1 MIYFRIAWLKCNI
14 RTIFIKIQH
23 FKPTVVYSCSPPTPS
38 IFCYTIPSHFASPV
52 VMSLSPPHS
61 LIVQIDQLLPQTQ
74 CGLCGHRDGCLPY
87 AQSIAEGEDA
97 NKCVPGGQP
106 VADAL
111 AALLQRPQLTAEPSV
126 WEIQADG
133 RPQQMKAVIREDE
146 CIGCTKCISACPV
159 DAIIGSGK
167 LMHTVLAD
175 LCTGCELCIPPC
187 PVDCIDLVA
196 DIKPLPTREQRVKEQ
211 DELRH
216 RYYAHIQREEKRR
229 LNRKGPIVRAEIDTD
244 LFAQFSQALNNVP
257 VITLADKPKESAPVD
272 AKTTIELAKIR
283 TQIKKLEKQ
292 LSVRADEQKQVQLL
306 SLQQRLNELQEV

>member
-1 MIYFRIAWLKCNI
+1 MNSQISLV
-14 RTIFIKIQH
+14 Q
-23 FKPTVVYSCSPPTPS
+23 S
-38 IFCYTIPSHFASPV
+38 IDA
-52 VMSLSPPHS
+52 
-61 LIVQIDQLLPQTQ
+61 LLPQTQ

-111 AALLQRPQLTAEPSV
+111 ATLLNRSKLPAEESV
-126 WEIQADG
+126 WPIQADG
-133 RPQQMKAVIREDE
+133 RPQRMKAIIREDE

-167 LMHTVLAD
+167 LMHTVLTD

-187 PVDCIDLVA
+187 PVDCIDLVE
-196 DIKPLPTREQRVKEQ
+196 DLQPLPNETQRIAEQ
-211 DELRH
+211 DDLRK

-229 LNRKGPIVRAEIDTD
+229 IDRKGPVVRAEINTA
-244 LFAQFSQALNNVP
+244 LFAQFSAQVDQVP
-257 VITLADKPKESAPVD
+257 VIEIVKKPADEVVTLD
-272 AKTTIELAKIR
+272 AKTTIELAKLR

-292 LSVRADEQKQVQLL
+292 LSVREDARKRLQLEEL
-306 SLQQRLNELQEV
+306 MQQLQALQG

>member
-1 MIYFRIAWLKCNI
+1 MNSQISLV
-14 RTIFIKIQH
+14 Q
-23 FKPTVVYSCSPPTPS
+23 S
-38 IFCYTIPSHFASPV
+38 IDA
-52 VMSLSPPHS
+52 
-61 LIVQIDQLLPQTQ
+61 LLPQTQ

-97 NKCVPGGQP
+97 NKCIPGGQP

-111 AALLQRPQLTAEPSV
+111 AVLLNRSKLPAEESV
-126 WEIQADG
+126 WPIQADG
-133 RPQQMKAVIREDE
+133 RPQRMKAIIREDE

-167 LMHTVLAD
+167 LMHSVLSE

-196 DIKPLPTREQRVKEQ
+196 DHQPLPDEAQRIAEQE
-211 DELRH
+211 DLRK

-229 LNRKGPIVRAEIDTD
+229 LDRKGPVVRAEINTA
-244 LFAQFSQALNNVP
+244 LFARFSAQADQLP
-257 VITLADKPKESAPVD
+257 VIEVAKKPEDEPVTLD
-272 AKTTIELAKIR
+272 ARTTIEMAKLR

-292 LSVRADEQKQVQLL
+292 LAVREDPKKRVQLEEL
-306 SLQQRLNELQEV
+306 ARQLQTLQR